1 MGGSGVFTDP
11 AGGAHNETPRAELV
25 ERAQAAMIGV
35 LAGDA
40 LGWRCETGGTLVGTA
55 PTVPY
60 AFAGWRM
67 PGSTEEV
74 LAGETSDDSQLT
86 LALARARVCGGAT
99 TNTDWW
105 PIWTETE
112 LPLWWLGERGS
123 GRATRNAAASWALET
138 APWDLDD
145 NGDLRGYFHS
155 GGNGVAIRT
164 LPHVLAHLSAATP
177 EALMKD
183 VFLDGITTHGHPRA
197 LIGAQVLALAGYLL
211 GQRRVTGEP
220 GALIEAVLGY
230 FPWRPPKALP
240 MWWQAAE
247 QAILRSQEIEW
258 QEIALEMQTMLGGVL
273 TSVQG
278 GMSADEVVDQLGARG
293 PMGGAGTV
301 SVAAALH
308 LVSRWQGDPLG
319 AVVFA
324 AESRETD
331 ADSIASMTG
340 GLLGL
345 ALGREWQPAAW
356 DEVQDA
362 ALAKSLAAKIIN
374 GEGDPAPR
382 AVRELDLVKM
392 RLALKGGKTA
402 MALDG
407 VRTAVVTQPPRTEK
421 NQDGTYLRWRLD
433 TNDGQRVYVRL

>member
-1 MGGSGVFTDP
+1 
-11 AGGAHNETPRAELV
+11 LV
-25 ERAQAAMIGV
+25 DRAQAAFIGV

-40 LGWRCETGGTLVGTA
+40 LGWRCETGGTLLGA
-55 PTVPY
+55 PPIASY
-60 AFAGWRM
+60 GFAGWRM
-67 PGSTEEV
+67 PGSSEEV

-86 LALARARVCGGAT
+86 LAVARSRVCGGART
-99 TNTDWW
+99 SSDWW

-112 LPLWWLGERGS
+112 LPLWWLGERGG

-138 APWDLDD
+138 APWDIED
-145 NGDLRGYFHS
+145 NGELRGYFHS
-155 GGNGVAIRT
+155 GGNGVAIRA
-164 LPHVLAHLSAATP
+164 LPHVLAHLTAATP
-177 EALMKD
+177 EGLMKD

-211 GQRRVTGEP
+211 GQKRVTGEP
-220 GALIEAVLGY
+220 GALIEAVVGY
-230 FPWRPPKALP
+230 FPWRPPKSQP
-240 MWWQAAE
+240 VWWQAAE

-258 QEIALEMQTMLGGVL
+258 QEIAVEMKSMLEQVL

-278 GMSADEVVDQLGARG
+278 GMPADEVVDQLGARG

-362 ALAKSLAAKIIN
+362 ALAKALATKIVSGQ
-374 GEGDPAPR
+374 GEEAPR
-382 AVRELDLVKM
+382 PVREMDLVKV
-392 RLALKGGKTA
+392 RLALKGGANEVK
-402 MALDG
+402 LDG
-407 VRTAVVTQPPRTEK
+407 MRTATVTQPPRIEK
-421 NQDGTYLRWRLD
+421 NQEGNYLRWRLD
-433 TNDGQRVYVRL
+433 TSDGQRVYVRL